1 MSVKGTCV
9 CGRGVVRDLSAY
21 IFHLCGKNIY
31 IIKINFIFLSFS

>member
-9 CGRGVVRDLSAY
+9 CGRGVVGDLSAC